1 MVHLLDKDIL
11 TGEDGSGVLG
21 WALQRREQLTVM
33 QEERDVT
40 TTGRDETMIHQM
52 SSLVVLVSDV
62 VQLLKIVGCLVAVAC
77 VVLAVKK

>member
-1 MVHLLDKDIL
+1 M
-11 TGEDGSGVLG
+11 
-21 WALQRREQLTVM
+21 M

-52 SSLVVLVSDV
+52 SSLVVLLSEV
-62 VQLLKIVGCLVAVAC
+62 VHLLKIVGCLVVVAC